1 MHPGQ
6 RIHDHRQLRVID
18 DQTWGLD
25 EGQDQEEGADSTE
38 SGPTE
43 RVRALIHKGFRR
55 DGLE

>member
-1 MHPGQ
+1 MITGSFVSSMIRPGA
-6 RIHDHRQLRVID
+6 
-18 DQTWGLD
+18 LD

-43 RVRALIHKGFRR
+43 RVRALIHEGLRR